1 LAGFVNLIKKRFT
14 KKKDSHYIE
23 ALIKRA
29 SAVNLFDKLKENNDQ
44 VAIQLKDLTMR
55 FGGLVAVNELNM
67 SIKKGTVHGLI
78 GPNGSGK
85 STTVNLLTGIY
96 PPAGG
101 TVQLFGKSIIAES
114 TYKRAKLGIARTF
127 QNLQLFS
134 DMTALQNVMVGMHNS
149 FTSNLFS
156 ICFNLPKAQREEK
169 DVETKAFAWLQF
181 VGLEDIAFTEAK
193 NLSYGQAR
201 LLEIARALASN
212 PSLLLLDEPAAGLTA
227 GEIEKINI
235 LIHKIKESGISV
247 LLIEHH
253 MDMVMAVSDE
263 VTVLD
268 FGKKIAEGTPNQIQN
283 NPTVITAYLGTHET
297 SFH

>member
-1 LAGFVNLIKKRFT
+1 MT
-14 KKKDSHYIE
+14 
-23 ALIKRA
+23 
-29 SAVNLFDKLKENNDQ
+29 
-44 VAIQLKDLTMR
+44 IQQ
-55 FGGLVAVNELNM
+55 
-67 SIKKGTVHGLI
+67 GTVHGLI

-96 PPAGG
+96 KPVGG
-101 TVQLFGKSIIAES
+101 TIHHFDKTVDNQA
-114 TYKRAKLGIARTF
+114 TYKRAKSGITRTF

-134 DMTALQNVMVGMHNS
+134 DMTALQNVMVGMHNH
-149 FTSNLFS
+149 FNANLFS
-156 ICFNLPKAQREEK
+156 VCLNMPSARKEEK
-169 DVETKAFAWLQF
+169 SLTTKAMAWLQF
-181 VGLEDIAFTEAK
+181 VDLEEVALSEAK

-227 GEIEKINI
+227 GEIEKINL
-235 LIHKIKESGISV
+235 LIQKIKASGISV

-253 MDMVMAVSDE
+253 MDMVMAVSDK

-268 FGKKIAEGTPNQIQN
+268 FGKKIAEGTPAEIQN
-283 NPTVITAYLGTHET
+283 NPVVIEAYLGTHET